1 MFGSLRS
8 MPVIMPGHKLRAVSL
23 LGATEEWREEAA
35 SPMTPTPQT
44 KTGANG
50 GGCQAFLNTILNP
63 FSPHRRKRRGKRGR
77 EDKIPQVK
85 RGGGQN
91 FFKERKLLFKKFGT
105 FLFQSG
111 CSDADL
117 ATVRPH
123 PLPFSG
129 GLLSTVWLGGGVG
142 DAREDGRRLTV

>member
-77 EDKIPQVK
+77 EQ
-85 RGGGQN
+85 
-91 FFKERKLLFKKFGT
+91 KKTPRFREQKKG
-105 FLFQSG
+105 
-111 CSDADL
+111 
-117 ATVRPH
+117 VI
-123 PLPFSG
+123 
-129 GLLSTVWLGGGVG
+129 VWLRVEAETNVKTIETQKSLSHCFSV
-142 DAREDGRRLTV
+142 D